1 MQLLNFALR
10 KLIKYLSKNLSNCK
24 VMQIMTNIQISPAQ
38 DAKLRRRE
46 LIKST
51 YLSLLRRGML
61 KTSAVNETA
70 RIVGVSAPTVWRAID
85 EPNS

>member
-1 MQLLNFALR
+1 
-10 KLIKYLSKNLSNCK
+10 
-24 VMQIMTNIQISPAQ
+24 MQIMTNIQISPAQ